1 MATSR
6 IISRSQPIAL
16 GTADLRSRIGTWTCP
31 AMLGGGGLLGQAG
44 RWSILAARPRQ
55 IFESASGQ
63 GFQVWID
70 QTPTSSNGDAL
81 AGLGLLL
88 EEHGLAGDAH
98 DLDTRLP
105 FQGGLIGF
113 LSYDLAPRIEKI
125 PRRNAADSRIPAL
138 RFGLYDTFLLID
150 HERDQA
156 NLWAV
161 DLLREGERAVNA
173 RLEDWL
179 GSLDRPISRTA
190 FDPNLGP
197 VVADQP
203 KADYLTRVHR
213 AKEYIR
219 AGDIFQVNLSQRFSA
234 SGLVDPLDL
243 DSRLQANSPAPY
255 SAYLRWDDLAIV
267 SVSPELFYET
277 TGRRITTRPIKGT
290 RPRSSSKKLD
300 EAMAAE
306 LIASTK
312 DQAELTMIVDL
323 ERNDL
328 GRVCEYGSVQVANP
342 RSLESFQNVHH
353 TTATVEGR
361 LRADACPVDVVRAMF
376 PGGSITGAPK
386 VRAMEIIDELEPCR
400 RGIYTGA
407 IGYWSANG
415 RSAFNI
421 AIRTVVVEG
430 TRVTYHVGGGI
441 VADSDPEQEYQETL
455 DKGRTLFGTLNSLG
469 LEP

>member
-1 MATSR
+1 M
-6 IISRSQPIAL
+6 
-16 GTADLRSRIGTWTCP
+16 
-31 AMLGGGGLLGQAG
+31 LGQAG

-55 IFESASGQ
+55 IFESPSGR
-63 GFQVWID
+63 GFQVWVD
-70 QTPTSSNGDAL
+70 QTPTSRIGDAL
-81 AGLGLLL
+81 TGLGLLL
-88 EEHGLAGDAH
+88 EEYGLAGAAHSLDA
-98 DLDTRLP
+98 DLP

-113 LSYDLAPRIEKI
+113 LSYDLAPRIEEI
-125 PRRNAADSRIPAL
+125 PRRIAADSRIPAL
-138 RFGLYDTFLLID
+138 RFGLYDTFVLID

-161 DLLREGERAVNA
+161 DLLGEGERAVGA

-179 GSLDRPISRTA
+179 GRLDRPIARRA
-190 FDPNLGP
+190 FDPSLGP

-203 KADYLTRVHR
+203 KADYLARVQR

-234 SGLVDPLDL
+234 SGRVDPLDL
-243 DSRLQANSPAPY
+243 DSRIRANSPAPY
-255 SAYLRWDDLAIV
+255 SAYLAWDDLAIV
-267 SVSPELFYET
+267 SASPELFHET

-290 RPRSSSKKLD
+290 RPRSSSKELD

-306 LIASTK
+306 LLASTK
-312 DQAELTMIVDL
+312 DRAELTMIVDL

-328 GRVCEYGSVQVANP
+328 GRVCEYGSVRVVDP
-342 RSLESFQNVHH
+342 RSLESFQDVHH

-361 LRADACPVDVVRAMF
+361 LWADAGPVDVVRAMF

-415 RSAFNI
+415 RSVFNI

-455 DKGRTLFGTLNSLG
+455 DKGRALFGTLNALSRV
-469 LEP
+469 P